1 MQIVLEKPALENQWA
16 ALALLGSKIRSV
28 LSGGMEKNLLGL
40 DMGYDPGQLDQ
51 CAGKYWLGWHPPGA
65 GAGVPHKARSVGE
78 PRGSEEGSPLLLLL
92 LRWAEAQ
99 GSGVLG

>member
-1 MQIVLEKPALENQWA
+1 M
-16 ALALLGSKIRSV
+16 
-28 LSGGMEKNLLGL
+28 
-40 DMGYDPGQLDQ
+40 
-51 CAGKYWLGWHPPGA
+51 
-65 GAGVPHKARSVGE
+65 PHKARRVGE

>member
-1 MQIVLEKPALENQWA
+1 MLSLIWRDGEEPDGVGCKIWSRPAVPMGREMLV
-16 ALALLGSKIRSV
+16 SV
-28 LSGGMEKNLLGL
+28 APGGR
-40 DMGYDPGQLDQ
+40 
-51 CAGKYWLGWHPPGA
+51 
-65 GAGVPHKARSVGE
+65 GAGVSHKARRVGE